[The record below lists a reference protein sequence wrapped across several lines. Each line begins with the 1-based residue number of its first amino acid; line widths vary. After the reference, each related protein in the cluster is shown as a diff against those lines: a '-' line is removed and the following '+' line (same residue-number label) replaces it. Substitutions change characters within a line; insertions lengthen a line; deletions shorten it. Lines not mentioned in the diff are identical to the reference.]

1 MADKQ
6 TAAQAGFA
14 LVVIHPFGDYERG
27 AQITDA
33 DAIAKVLAG
42 ENVGHV
48 VKVAAQ

>member
-6 TAAQAGFA
+6 AAAQAGFA

-27 AQITDA
+27 ARIEDA

-42 ENVGHV
+42 ENASHV
-48 VKVAAQ
+48 VKAAAQ